1 MKVLIVDDERLA
13 RKELRRLLKAHPA
26 AEVIGEA
33 GNADEARAFLA
44 ESRPDVVF
52 LDVQM
57 PGENGFELLES
68 LETVPHVI
76 FCTAY
81 DEYALRAFDVNALDY
96 LLKPV
101 DPARLAAALKRAE
114 AQPALAS
121 ATEDESAEPAPRTGP
136 LHPDERVF
144 VREGDRCWFVPVRSV
159 RLLESE
165 GNYTR
170 LHFEEH
176 RPAVFRSL
184 NAMEERLS
192 PDTFFRAN
200 RAQVINLDFIEKI
213 EPWFSGSYVVTL
225 RGGERVELS
234 RRQSQTFR
242 ARMSL

>member
-1 MKVLIVDDERLA
+1 MRVLIVDDERLA
-13 RKELRRLLKAHPA
+13 RKELRRLLKAHPGS
-26 AEVIGEA
+26 EVVGEA
-33 GNADEARAFLA
+33 SNADEARRQLA
-44 ESRPDVVF
+44 ELKPDVVF

-101 DPARLAAALKRAE
+101 DPMRLAEALNRAVAPAE
-114 AQPALAS
+114 AP
-121 ATEDESAEPAPRTGP
+121 EGEEPEPAPRSGP
-136 LHPDERVF
+136 LQPDERVF
-144 VREGDRCWFVPVRSV
+144 VREGDKCWFVPVRSV

-170 LHFEEH
+170 LHFDEH

-200 RAQVINLDFIEKI
+200 RAQVINLEFIEKI

-225 RGGERVELS
+225 KGGERVELS
-234 RRQSQTFR
+234 RRQSQAFR

>member
-1 MKVLIVDDERLA
+1 MRVLVVDDERLA
-13 RKELRRLLKAHPA
+13 RKELVRLLKAHP
-26 AEVIGEA
+26 EVQIAGEA
-33 GNADEARAFLA
+33 ANADEARSKLA
-44 ESRPDVVF
+44 EVKPDLVF

-81 DEYALRAFDVNALDY
+81 DEYALRAFEVNALDY

-101 DPARLAAALKRAE
+101 DPTRLSQALKRVELLREEDLAE
-114 AQPALAS
+114 P
-121 ATEDESAEPAPRTGP
+121 DPAPRTGP
-136 LHPDERVF
+136 LQPDERVF
-144 VREGDRCWFVPVRSV
+144 VREGDRCWFVPVRSL

-170 LHFEEH
+170 LHFEDH
-176 RPAVFRSL
+176 KPAVFRSL

-192 PDTFFRAN
+192 ADTFFRAN
-200 RAQVINLDFIEKI
+200 RAQVINLEFIDKI

-234 RRQSQTFR
+234 RRQSQAFR

>member
-1 MKVLIVDDERLA
+1 MRVLIVDDERLA
-13 RKELRRLLKAHPA
+13 RKELRRLLKAHPD
-26 AEVIGEA
+26 AEVVGEA
-33 GNADEARAFLA
+33 ANADEARSQLA
-44 ESRPDVVF
+44 ETRPDLVF

-68 LETVPHVI
+68 LENVPQVI

-101 DPARLAAALKRAE
+101 DPARLATTLKRA
-114 AQPALAS
+114 
-121 ATEDESAEPAPRTGP
+121 ATLPETPETVEPEPEPRSGP
-136 LHPDERVF
+136 LQPDERVF

-184 NAMEERLS
+184 NAMEERLA
-192 PDTFFRAN
+192 PEIFFRAN
-200 RAQVINLDFIEKI
+200 RAQVINLDFIDKI

-234 RRQSQTFR
+234 RRHSQAFR